1 MQSVGET
8 AKLEHA
14 DENLE
19 SPFNFEAEC
28 VRFFSEVVL
37 VLGVPRSVG
46 QIYGLLFASAQ
57 PLGFTEI
64 VERLGIS
71 KGSASQGL
79 HVLRTLGA
87 VHSVNDKDGRRELF
101 TPELGL
107 RKLMGGVLRDRV
119 EPLVSSGVDR
129 VRQLEGLARQAADPS
144 VRRFSVGRVK
154 QLDKWRRQMWLVLPL
169 LKTFLVPP
177 RV

>member
-1 MQSVGET
+1 VQSVGET
-8 AKLEHA
+8 SELGHA

-19 SPFNFEAEC
+19 SPSEFEAEC

-46 QIYGLLFASAQ
+46 QIYGLLFSSAQ
-57 PLGFTEI
+57 PLGFSEI
-64 VERLGIS
+64 VARLKIS

-79 HVLRTLGA
+79 QLLRSLGA
-87 VHSVNDKDGRRELF
+87 VHSVNQKDERRELF
-101 TPELGL
+101 VPELGL
-107 RKLMGGVLRDRV
+107 RKLVGGLLRDRI
-119 EPLVSSGVDR
+119 EPLVSSGVGR
-129 VRQLEGLARQAADPS
+129 VRQLEDLARRTPDLVA
-144 VRRFSVGRVK
+144 RRFSVGRVK